1 MSPPSEVPPC
11 QHLQEA
17 GILSSFLLP
26 HIFIYFF
33 LRSSPTPKARLRHS
47 DVSSTPACAQRGLR
61 ACTPG
66 GVGEGM
72 AKSAPRRKWGLPRA
86 RKMGG
91 QGGEGEALRAAAG
104 QQQPGDPLK
113 AGHSQ
118 PDKRP
123 DPECGP
129 APSLHTKP
137 AGKPELRPESWA
149 RVSASFSKGLDSKS
163 CRLHGPYSLGL
174 NHSLRLV
181 WYKSSDR
188 QSINK

>member
-1 MSPPSEVPPC
+1 MSPPSEVPRC

-17 GILSSFLLP
+17 GPLLLP
-26 HIFIYFF
+26 PPSH
-33 LRSSPTPKARLRHS
+33 LLSPQQPHS
-47 DVSSTPACAQRGLR
+47 KCPSQAQRCLQHPCLGTEGPACMH
-61 ACTPG
+61 PG
-66 GVGEGM
+66 RCGPGM
-72 AKSAPRRKWGLPRA
+72 AKSAPRRKWGLPWA

-91 QGGEGEALRAAAG
+91 QGGEGEVLRAAAG

-118 PDKRP
+118 PAKRP

-129 APSLHTKP
+129 APSVHTKP

-149 RVSASFSKGLDSKS
+149 RVSASFSKGLDSKY

-188 QSINK
+188 QSVSK